1 MPMSEV
7 YQKALTIT
15 HLRCGSRTNLHRSA
29 PEEKWGLDSFSSS
42 QFKRWFAKCPVFFSQ
57 TPLREVFQ
65 LDAICSLNMLNSIR
79 KTNGKVQVHFPM
91 GLSQKCTTKPMNKKA
106 SVRGTSYPQFLGM
119 PYGIR
124 QGKFRLVVAY
134 GCDRSVSQNSLQGV
148 DEICP
153 IHLEVL
159 RYSPCNLAW

>member
-7 YQKALTIT
+7 YQKALAIT

-79 KTNGKVQVHFPM
+79 KTNGKVQQNTFSYGSFSEVYHKTNEQEGF
-91 GLSQKCTTKPMNKKA
+91 GTRYELSSIPGHAIRYKA
-106 SVRGTSYPQFLGM
+106 RQIQISC
-119 PYGIR
+119 GIW
-124 QGKFRLVVAY
+124 L
-134 GCDRSVSQNSLQGV
+134 RSVSLTEFSSRSGRNMSNSFRSFK
-148 DEICP
+148 IFTM
-153 IHLEVL
+153 
-159 RYSPCNLAW
+159 